1 MPPMP
6 AIPIIPAPHIC
17 EYREGVCVRT
27 RSQMRA
33 LRALPRRWRLSVLE
47 RTFREACAGDDR
59 DARVG
64 DGCTGSRRE
73 WDGRTAAQRAQG
85 SDAACRDAQHHHAND
100 SRTQNSCMRAICGV
114 CCVIEPSYESQQYTL
129 TVDSDGIM
137 AIAGS
142 CIGISYALKTLYQY
156 VVGCTYNNATAQ
168 LCNVKPNSARNNDNM
183 PFAMSVRSLTARYGI
198 DRMHIME
205 RAAVLISAIVRFVWR
220 GIRRSSNVIPDT
232 VGNPRATQPLRS
244 PSTLSAE
251 HGWGSG
257 YPRCT
262 RNLPNVHIDDAPIVG
277 TRGFM
282 LDISRDRVPH
292 ICELRALIRL
302 LGMLKYNHIQLYTE
316 HTFAYRG
323 HRTVWKNASPL
334 RIRHIRQLE
343 THAQEEG
350 IELVPNQNCLGHMER
365 WLKHKKY
372 RHLSECPDGFVD
384 PWGIF
389 RAEPSTLNVTDPESA
404 RLVAD
409 ILHQYAP
416 LFRSPRINIGCDEPW
431 EFAQG
436 VNKAHAQKVGA
447 DTLFLSAVNA
457 IDQVCTHLQKKSYAW
472 GDIIL
477 KYPEKLHLLSDK
489 IGLCLWGYEAD
500 HPFEDEIRT
509 IRNVCPK
516 KDDILLCCGTSN
528 WNSISGRLHN
538 ARRNIANAIALCT
551 KYELEGAVLTEWGD
565 NGHCQQHPFIFLPAI
580 IFAQESWGSVL
591 KEHISKAEHTIQ
603 KDVSNTHLPPK
614 SVCAEMRATQGSVSS
629 KAHTVKEALPK
640 DNVQRRQISAW
651 MNAYLFHKTSCAT
664 HDVATIV
671 YRLALINEKYK
682 FNLVNASVL
691 HCVLQGDE
699 YPYYRMHYP
708 KFKECDYGA
717 CIRDMQDIR
726 EKIKKLPH
734 SLVKK
739 ELLWTVDILRY
750 GVRCIAHIAPM
761 ETPALAH
768 LDPDM
773 AYSLQKELTPLIV
786 RYKYLWRRRA
796 RRGGLKDSA
805 ARLQRALHDLQC
817 AYRSSLR
824 RH

>member
-1 MPPMP
+1 MNTPPMP
-6 AIPIIPAPHIC
+6 AIPIIPAPHTC

-33 LRALPRRWRLSVLE
+33 LRALPRRWQVSFLEKIFADARVL
-47 RTFREACAGDDR
+47 DDR
-59 DARVG
+59 DARAGG
-64 DGCTGSRRE
+64 DRSKDGRE
-73 WDGRTAAQRAQG
+73 WDGRAATQNTIHDNTAAQHAQD
-85 SDAACRDAQHHHAND
+85 SDAVCRDAQNHHAND
-100 SRTQNSCMRAICGV
+100 DRTQSSCVRAICGV
-114 CCVIEPSYESQQYTL
+114 CCIIDPTYELQHYTL
-129 TVDSDGIM
+129 TVGSDGITAM
-137 AIAGS
+137 AGS
-142 CIGISYALKTLYQY
+142 YVGISYALKTLYQY
-156 VVGCTYNNATAQ
+156 VVTCTHNATVQ
-168 LCNVKPNSARNNDNM
+168 LCSVKPNSARSSDSV
-183 PFAMSVRSLTARYGI
+183 PFATSVRSLTARYGI

-205 RAAVLISAIVRFVWR
+205 HAAALISVIVRFVWR
-220 GIRRSSNVIPDT
+220 GIRRSNSAKSNT
-232 VGNPRATQPLRS
+232 VGNSHAARPLSALSLEHSQESAYPRYM
-244 PSTLSAE
+244 STL
-251 HGWGSG
+251 
-257 YPRCT
+257 
-262 RNLPNVHIDDAPIVG
+262 PNIYIDDAPIVA

-292 ICELRALIRL
+292 IRELRAFIRL
-302 LGMLKYNHIQLYTE
+302 LSMLKYNHIQLYTE

-323 HRTVWKNASPL
+323 HRTVWKSASPL

-343 THAQEEG
+343 AYAHEEG
-350 IELVPNQNCLGHMER
+350 VELVPNQNCLGHMER

-389 RAEPSTLNVTDPESA
+389 RVEPSTLNVTDPKSA

-457 IDQVCTHLQKKSYAW
+457 IDQVCTRLQKKSYAW
-472 GDIIL
+472 ADIIL

-509 IRNVCPK
+509 IRSVCPTK
-516 KDDILLCCGTSN
+516 NDILLCCGTSN

-538 ARRNIANAIALCT
+538 ARQNIANAVALCT
-551 KYELEGAVLTEWGD
+551 KYELEGTVLTEWGD
-565 NGHCQQHPFIFLPAI
+565 NGHFQQHPFIFLPAI

-603 KDVSNTHLPPK
+603 KDVSNTHLP
-614 SVCAEMRATQGSVSS
+614 SQSVSEET
-629 KAHTVKEALPK
+629 HTVKESLSQ
-640 DNVQRRQISAW
+640 DDTQRKHISTW
-651 MNAYLFHKTSCAT
+651 MDAYLFQHASHAT
-664 HDVATIV
+664 QDVATIV
-671 YRLALINEKYK
+671 YRLALINEKYQ
-682 FNLVNASVL
+682 FNLINASVL

-708 KFKECDYGA
+708 QFKEHDYDA
-717 CIRDMQDIR
+717 CTRDMQDIR
-726 EKIKKLPH
+726 EKIKELPH
-734 SLVKK
+734 SLVRK
-739 ELLWTVDILRY
+739 ELLWTVDILRCAAQ
-750 GVRCIAHIAPM
+750 CIAHIASM
-761 ETPALAH
+761 ETPTLAH
-768 LDPDM
+768 LDPHI
-773 AYSLQKELTPLIV
+773 AYLLEKELAPLIA

-796 RRGGLKDSA
+796 RRGGVKDSV
-805 ARLQRALHDLQC
+805 ARLKRALHDLQC
-817 AYRSSLR
+817 AYRSSPR